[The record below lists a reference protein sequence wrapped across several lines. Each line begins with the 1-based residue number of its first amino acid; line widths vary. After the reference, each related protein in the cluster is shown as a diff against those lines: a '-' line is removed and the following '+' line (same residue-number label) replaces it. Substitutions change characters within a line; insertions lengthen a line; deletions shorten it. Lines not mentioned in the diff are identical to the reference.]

1 MIVIATDQSGAVAI
15 TYLDDSGDKV
25 LADDYLT
32 CCIDHPSFAYY
43 DPTKLGY
50 NPFEICS
57 GGVADWAFS
66 FEFGDLDE

>member
-1 MIVIATDQSGAVAI
+1 MIVVATDQSGAVAI
-15 TYLDDSGDKV
+15 TYLDDSGNHV

-50 NPFEICS
+50 NPFRNMPQSTINLIFSIEI
-57 GGVADWAFS
+57 GGQHA
-66 FEFGDLDE
+66 